1 VRRIFAVLVAVG
13 LACVV
18 LAGCST
24 GTSASTTPTISPTG
38 GKRAPAFTVPNLYG
52 GTPVS
57 LAAYRGRPVVVNFW
71 ASWCGPCR
79 SEMPALERFA
89 AAYPR
94 VAVLGI
100 ATLDQDGASKAF
112 AKSVGATYPMGT
124 NSDGTLLA
132 RYGGLAMPTTAI
144 VSATGRVV
152 ATIYGPVTTRDLT
165 GIARQLG
172 V

>member
-1 VRRIFAVLVAVG
+1 
-13 LACVV
+13 VV
-18 LAGCST
+18 LAGCSSGMST
-24 GTSASTTPTISPTG
+24 STTPTISPTG

-52 GTPVS
+52 GAPVS

-94 VAVLGI
+94 IAVLGI
-100 ATLDQDGASKAF
+100 ATLDQDSASTAF

-124 NSDGTLLA
+124 NADGTLLA
-132 RYGGLAMPTTAI
+132 KYGGLAMPTTAI
-144 VSATGRVV
+144 VSATGRLV
-152 ATIYGPVTTRDLT
+152 ATIYGPVTSSDLT
-165 GIARQLG
+165 GIAHQLG
-172 V
+172 A

>member
-1 VRRIFAVLVAVG
+1 VRRIFAAL
-13 LACVV
+13 LAIVPVCVV
-18 LAGCST
+18 VAGCST
-24 GTSASTTPTISPTG
+24 GMSASTKPTISPTS
-38 GKRAPAFTVPNLYG
+38 GKAAPQFSVPNLYG
-52 GTPVS
+52 GAPVR
-57 LAAYRGRPVVVNFW
+57 LAAYRGRPVIVNFW

-89 AAYPR
+89 LAHTR

-112 AKSVGATYPMGT
+112 ARSVGATYAMGT
-124 NSDGTLLA
+124 NADGTLLA
-132 RYGGLAMPTTAI
+132 KYGGLAMPTTAI
-144 VSATGRVV
+144 VSAQGRLV
-152 ATIYGPVTTRDLT
+152 ATIYGPITAGDLT